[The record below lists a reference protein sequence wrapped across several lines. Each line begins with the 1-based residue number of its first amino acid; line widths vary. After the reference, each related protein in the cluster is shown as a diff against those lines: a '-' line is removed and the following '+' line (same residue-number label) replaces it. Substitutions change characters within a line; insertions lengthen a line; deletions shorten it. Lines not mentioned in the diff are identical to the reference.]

1 MKEEELVKKLEGV
14 ELPGTQLESHRRRLR
29 MAVLNAGHLLNE
41 QPKVTSV
48 ARARSRVSR
57 GMDTLRR
64 GLVAR
69 QPVWKTAAVG
79 ISTVAL
85 IAGLATALPL
95 LTGQSPEEL
104 AASIVRTSPEVRA
117 ALVGTSVV
125 GADPV
130 TQDSVVVLA
139 AGVVEMEFMKEDGDD
154 VRVLVKGEWGRY
166 AVADVN
172 LEVKEVTRVY
182 TFPEFSDDEKAR
194 AREIARAA
202 PGVQEL
208 LAQGGRVAGVIAI
221 AMGDTDGDISFK
233 LHDEEGEIAVEGG
246 RILPAAVIVLD
257 NQTWLVLVDID
268 EGEVVRILD
277 PKLAAEVAA
286 SIETGLRVAKL
297 VDPPVP
303 SITEAEKEK
312 AINIAKA
319 DSRVQ
324 EILEKGTEIVV
335 VQKRH
340 TPTTVQSDVFMVLE
354 LPGEELL
361 TIVEVDLT
369 AGKVVRIIPEP

>member
-57 GMDTLRR
+57 DMDTLRR

-69 QPVWKTAAVG
+69 QPVWKTAAVC
-79 ISTVAL
+79 IATVAL
-85 IAGLATALPL
+85 ITGLAIALPL
-95 LTGQSPEEL
+95 LIGQSPEAL
-104 AASIVRTSPEVRA
+104 AASIVRNSPEVRA
-117 ALVGTSVV
+117 AVVGTPVV
-125 GADPV
+125 GVDPI
-130 TQDSVVVLA
+130 TLDSVVVQLLA
-139 AGVVEMEFMKEDGDD
+139 AEFIDEDGDN
-154 VRVLVKGEWGRY
+154 VRVLVKGDWGRY

-182 TFPEFSDDEKAR
+182 TFPEFSDEEKVR
-194 AREIARAA
+194 AIEIARAD

-233 LHDEEGEIAVEGG
+233 LHDEEGEIAIEGG
-246 RILPAAVIVLD
+246 RVLPVAVIVLD
-257 NQTWLVLVDID
+257 SQKSLAFVNLD

-277 PKLAAEVAA
+277 PELLAGVVA
-286 SIETGLRVAKL
+286 SIETGL
-297 VDPPVP
+297 
-303 SITEAEKEK
+303 
-312 AINIAKA
+312 INQA
-319 DSRVQ
+319 
-324 EILEKGTEIVV
+324 
-335 VQKRH
+335 
-340 TPTTVQSDVFMVLE
+340 TTK
-354 LPGEELL
+354 
-361 TIVEVDLT
+361 I
-369 AGKVVRIIPEP
+369 RR

>member
-69 QPVWKTAAVG
+69 QPVWKTAAVC
-79 ISTVAL
+79 IATVAL
-85 IAGLATALPL
+85 ITGLAIALPL
-95 LTGQSPEEL
+95 LIGQSPEAL
-104 AASIVRTSPEVRA
+104 AASIVRNSPEVRA
-117 ALVGTSVV
+117 AVVGTPVV
-125 GADPV
+125 GVDPI

-139 AGVVEMEFMKEDGDD
+139 AVVVKMELTEEDGDD
-154 VRVLVKGEWGRY
+154 VRVLVKGDWGRY

-208 LAQGGRVAGVIAI
+208 LDQGGRIAGVIALPTGDADG
-221 AMGDTDGDISFK
+221 AMSFT
-233 LHDEEGEIAVEGG
+233 LDEEVGEIAVEGG
-246 RILPAAVIVLD
+246 RVLPSAVIMLD
-257 NQTWLVLVDID
+257 SQTWLAFVNLD

-277 PKLAAEVAA
+277 PESSAEAVA
-286 SIETGLRVAKL
+286 SIETGL
-297 VDPPVP
+297 
-303 SITEAEKEK
+303 
-312 AINIAKA
+312 A
-319 DSRVQ
+319 D
-324 EILEKGTEIVV
+324 
-335 VQKRH
+335 
-340 TPTTVQSDVFMVLE
+340 QS
-354 LPGEELL
+354 
-361 TIVEVDLT
+361 T
-369 AGKVVRIIPEP
+369 ARIRR